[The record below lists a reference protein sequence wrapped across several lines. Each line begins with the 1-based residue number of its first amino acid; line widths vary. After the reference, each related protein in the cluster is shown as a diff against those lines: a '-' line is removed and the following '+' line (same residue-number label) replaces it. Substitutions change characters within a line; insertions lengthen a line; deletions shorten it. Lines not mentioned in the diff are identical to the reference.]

1 MAQYE
6 VTLRDYWRILR
17 RRKGVVIFTA
27 FLLGFF
33 SFVLAQIWQP
43 IPEYTANAKIQIE
56 SNQSVASLYMESYGY
71 SVGDQI
77 ETKISVIQSYPVI
90 RRAAEVIGMMEGT
103 TTLSDTTLIVLGLQ
117 GRIVVDQEG
126 YSNILVI
133 EATDINPTMA
143 QNLANTLAE
152 VYKQHEYQAKNKK
165 ARKTREFVEQQIF
178 AARDSLAM
186 SEDEAK
192 TFREDHD
199 LISIDAQASLVLGL
213 ISEAERNKSSM
224 QQVITAI
231 DSMQGEIKKEG
242 QLTQK
247 TLQGASREH
256 VGNAFA
262 AFVQQ
267 LNALHLERH
276 GLLVRFTSEHPNLKQ
291 LDARVQNLTE
301 TMGEELKRRRK
312 TLMTNFATL
321 DIKLVKLKAEREN
334 LPTLGLALGRKERK
348 ILLFQE
354 IVIVL
359 EEELQAAKINEA
371 NTVESVVLMQAAIK
385 PSVPNNPHNP
395 VQRAVMGMVLGL
407 VLGVV
412 FAVIAE
418 TLDTSIGTIE
428 DVQEYT
434 ETKVVGVIPFIR
446 AESVEASMKRRGV
459 EIEDERM
466 LQRMAQLV
474 TYFDPKSTLAET
486 YRTLRTNIEF
496 VTVEKGDKTMIIT
509 SSTSGEGKS
518 TVTANLAMT
527 MTQLGKR
534 TLLVDSDL
542 RKPTVAR
549 MFGLDKEPGLAEVIV
564 GNYEW
569 REVIRTV
576 TDIVTGGMGM
586 EDLMQ
591 TQGISNL
598 HIITSGAIPPNP
610 AELLNSGNMMEFI
623 KEVSEVYDIVL
634 FDAPPV
640 LHVTDAVILGK
651 KVDGALVIYKAGD
664 IPRTS
669 LKRTVNLLNSVEVDI
684 LGIVLNGIRAD
695 ISADYYDFG
704 YSAYYG
710 YGTEEEEEGTWIKKA
725 RGYAYGLFKRGE
737 EEDNDDDDRNGGD
750 YDDAYE
756 DEPVFAGQE
765 SGGGSGRVRHL
776 LGTMLLAVVG
786 GGMIWQ
792 SGYLTRP
799 LGLIPVFASYSEAT
813 LDTPTWVPIA
823 EPANEQMAPPPPPQ
837 AVVESSPAPAK
848 QLPDRAVRPVAV
860 VAKIAPISAPAA
872 TMAMTTTA
880 NPVQAIAKPMQGQ
893 LRSKPQPY
901 ALRIASYARSSK
913 WAVAAVDQLRE
924 AGQHAFL
931 VPTADQGGR
940 ERMVRLMVGGFPNW
954 DAAYRE
960 GQRMQDSGQLKEFT
974 VAYLPYAAE
983 LDSFAEFDQA
993 GRVIAGLGEKS
1004 YFCYVQS
1011 QSVDAYRV
1019 LAGAFETDEEAR
1031 AFLGEFDG
1039 ARIVRR

>member
-56 SNQSVASLYMESYGY
+56 SNQSIASLTMESYGY

-90 RRAAEVIGMMEGT
+90 RRAAEVIGMMEGA
-103 TTLSDTTLIVLGLQ
+103 TTLSDTTLIVLDLQ
-117 GRIVVDQEG
+117 GRIVVGQEG

-133 EATDINPTMA
+133 EATDTNPTMA

-152 VYKQHEYQAKNKK
+152 VYRVHEYEAKNKQ
-165 ARKTREFVEQQIF
+165 ARKTREFVQQQLF

-186 SEDEAK
+186 SEDQAK
-192 TFREDHD
+192 VFREDHD

-213 ISEAERNKSSM
+213 ISESERNKISM
-224 QQVITAI
+224 QQIITVI

-242 QLTQK
+242 RLTQK
-247 TLQGASREH
+247 ILQGSSREH
-256 VGNAFA
+256 VGSAFA

-267 LNALHLERH
+267 LNAVHLERH
-276 GLLVRFTSEHPNLKQ
+276 GLLIQFTLEHPNIKQ
-291 LDARVQNLTE
+291 LDARIKNLTE
-301 TMGEELKRRRK
+301 TMAEELKRRRK
-312 TLMTNFATL
+312 TLLANFATV

-334 LPTLGLALGRKERK
+334 LPTLGLALGRKERR

-354 IVIVL
+354 VVIVL

-434 ETKVVGVIPFIR
+434 GTKVVGVIPFIR
-446 AESVEASMKRRGV
+446 VESVAASMERRGV
-459 EIEDERM
+459 DIKDKRM

-474 TYFDPKSTLAET
+474 TYFDPQSTLAET

-496 VTVEKGDKTMIIT
+496 VTVEKGDKTMMVT

-576 TDIVTGGMGM
+576 TDIVTGGIGM
-586 EDLMQ
+586 EDLMK

-651 KVDGALVIYKAGD
+651 KVDGVLVIYKAGD

-684 LGIVLNGIRAD
+684 LGIVLNGIRAE

-704 YSAYYG
+704 YSSYYG
-710 YGTEEEEEGTWIKKA
+710 YGTEEKEEATWIEKA
-725 RGYAYGLFKRGE
+725 RDYVYGLFNRGE
-737 EEDNDDDDRNGGD
+737 EEDNDDDDDGDDDRHGED
-750 YDDAYE
+750 YDE
-756 DEPVFAGQE
+756 DKDGPALAGQG
-765 SGGGSGRVRHL
+765 SGAGSGRVRHL

-799 LGLIPVFASYSEAT
+799 LGLIPVFASYSDAT
-813 LDTPTWVPIA
+813 LDAPISAPIA
-823 EPANEQMAPPPPPQ
+823 SPPPPQ
-837 AVVESSPAPAK
+837 AVVESSSAPVK
-848 QLPDRAVRPVAV
+848 QQPDRAVGPIAVA
-860 VAKIAPISAPAA
+860 AKIAPTSVPAA
-872 TMAMTTTA
+872 IVETMAMTTTA

-940 ERMVRLMVGGFPNW
+940 EPMVRLVVGEFSNW

-960 GQRMQDSGQLKEFT
+960 GQRMQDSGQLKEFF
-974 VAYLPYAAE
+974 VVYLPYAAE
-983 LDSFAEFDQA
+983 LDSFAEFDLADQA
-993 GRVIAGLGEKS
+993 IAGLGDKS

>member
-56 SNQSVASLYMESYGY
+56 SNQSIASLTMESYGY

-90 RRAAEVIGMMEGT
+90 RRAAEVIGMMEGA
-103 TTLSDTTLIVLGLQ
+103 TTLSDTTLIVLDLQ

-133 EATDINPTMA
+133 EATDTNPTMA

-152 VYKQHEYQAKNKK
+152 VYRVHEYEAKNKQ
-165 ARKTREFVEQQIF
+165 ARKTREFVEQQLF

-192 TFREDHD
+192 EFREDHD

-213 ISEAERNKSSM
+213 ISESERNKISM
-224 QQVITAI
+224 QQIITVI

-242 QLTQK
+242 RLTQK
-247 TLQGASREH
+247 TLQGSSREH
-256 VGNAFA
+256 VGSAFA

-267 LNALHLERH
+267 LNAVYLERH
-276 GLLVRFTSEHPNLKQ
+276 GLLVQFTLEHPNIKQ
-291 LDARVQNLTE
+291 LDARIKNLTE
-301 TMGEELKRRRK
+301 TMAEELKRRRK
-312 TLMTNFATL
+312 TLLANFATV

-354 IVIVL
+354 VVIVL

-434 ETKVVGVIPFIR
+434 GTKVVGVIPFIR
-446 AESVEASMKRRGV
+446 VESVAASMERRGV
-459 EIEDERM
+459 DIEDKRM

-474 TYFDPKSTLAET
+474 TYFDPQSTLAET

-496 VTVEKGDKTMIIT
+496 VTVEKGDKTMMVT

-576 TDIVTGGMGM
+576 TDIVTGGIGM
-586 EDLMQ
+586 EDLMK

-651 KVDGALVIYKAGD
+651 KVDGVLVIYKAGD

-684 LGIVLNGIRAD
+684 LGIVLNGIRAE

-704 YSAYYG
+704 YSSYYG
-710 YGTEEEEEGTWIKKA
+710 YGTEEKEESTWIEKA
-725 RGYAYGLFKRGE
+725 RDYVYGLFNRGE
-737 EEDNDDDDRNGGD
+737 EEDKDDDDDGDDDRNGED
-750 YDDAYE
+750 YDEDK
-756 DEPVFAGQE
+756 DEPALAGQG

-799 LGLIPVFASYSEAT
+799 LGLIPVFASYSDAT
-813 LDTPTWVPIA
+813 LDAPISVPIA
-823 EPANEQMAPPPPPQ
+823 SPPPPQ
-837 AVVESSPAPAK
+837 AVVESSSAPVK
-848 QLPDRAVRPVAV
+848 QQPDRAVGPIAVA
-860 VAKIAPISAPAA
+860 AKIAPTSAPAA
-872 TMAMTTTA
+872 MVETMAMTTTA

-940 ERMVRLMVGGFPNW
+940 EPMVRLVVGEFSNW

-960 GQRMQDSGQLKEFT
+960 GQRMQGSGQLKEFT

-983 LDSFAEFDQA
+983 LDRFAEFDRA
-993 GRVIAGLGEKS
+993 DRAIAGLGDKS

-1011 QSVDAYRV
+1011 QAVDAYRV

-1031 AFLGEFDG
+1031 AFLGKFDG